1 MDIIRNIL
9 ILSLNSDW
17 ANELRDEFIKNP
29 KLRVDIAPGR
39 NLATKFLSEKNY
51 NVLIVEDSFG
61 EKNITT
67 ILRSLTTINIV
78 APSHIVCA
86 FVDFDMV
93 KRIEIPHNLESKF
106 WMYSHPMPKEEF
118 CLIIHRIV
126 LPLEKA
132 GEKKNFDREFV
143 ELLVGTCQKTFQK
156 LGAFQTLKV
165 QRPELLSSMK
175 DLNIKIRGKIIIK
188 SPFFKGSL
196 LISFPDK
203 TYLNLYEK
211 MTQVVA
217 KQIDKENEDFA
228 GELAN
233 IVYGQMKK
241 SLEEQGVHLD
251 MAIPVTD
258 LSGALRGRDPVFVIP
273 ISSDLGEFFVKLAL
287 NHY

>member
-1 MDIIRNIL
+1 MEIIRNIL

-17 ANELRDEFIKNP
+17 ANELRDEMIKNP
-29 KLRVDIAPGR
+29 KLRVDVAPGR
-39 NLATKFLSEKNY
+39 NLATKFLSEKTFSII
-51 NVLIVEDSFG
+51 IVEDSFG
-61 EKNITT
+61 EKNIST
-67 ILRSLTTINIV
+67 ILRSLTTANIT
-78 APSHIVCA
+78 APTHIVCA
-86 FVDFDMV
+86 FVDFEML
-93 KRIEIPHNLESKF
+93 KRIDIPLTLESKF

-118 CLIIHRIV
+118 CTIIHRIV
-126 LPLEKA
+126 LPLEKM

-143 ELLVGTCQKTFQK
+143 ELLVRTCQKTFQK

-165 QRPELLSSMK
+165 QRPELLTSMN
-175 DLNIKIRGKIIIK
+175 DLDIKIRGKIIIK

-196 LISFPDK
+196 LISFPEK

-211 MTQVVA
+211 MTQINTSR
-217 KQIDKENEDFA
+217 IDKENEDFA

-258 LSGALRGRDPVFVIP
+258 LSGAIKSRDPIFVIP
-273 ISSDLGEFFVKLAL
+273 VLSDLGPFFVKLAL